1 MTAAHRRSPSE
12 KEQKEKTQSPHPSG
26 ASYGDKMRHLFP
38 ICSVAGLA
46 VGVALSALL
55 EQRLVSLG
63 AAGFFASMNMIH
75 DRVADASTLALINTQ
90 LCAFLGYGFGA
101 VCRLGWLLCTAAEWN
116 EDAAMP
122 FRMPLFL
129 ILVTL
134 FHMAEFTF
142 TIVCHPEAVEFKSF
156 LLTPVPYGGYSI
168 AMIAAIAEFWT
179 GFWLFGNVGAPLPN
193 WVGLP
198 ILMGSFSMAV
208 CGWTLRTLAL
218 FTAGS
223 NFTHLIAGH
232 KTSSHQLIT
241 HGVYSLCRHPGYLGW
256 FLWSVSTQ
264 LVLGNPM
271 CLAAYGLVSWKFF
284 AGRIPGEEALLISFF
299 GKEYEDYARAVPC
312 GLPWMSRL
320 V

>member
-1 MTAAHRRSPSE
+1 MTAAHHGSASL
-12 KEQKEKTQSPHPSG
+12 QDKTQSPHLS
-26 ASYGDKMRHLFP
+26 STTFGDNMRQLGP
-38 ICSVAGLA
+38 ICGVVGLA
-46 VGVALSALL
+46 AGIALSASL
-55 EQRLVSLG
+55 EQRIVSMG
-63 AAGFFASMNMIH
+63 VAVFFAAVNAIP
-75 DRVADASTLALINTQ
+75 DRVAETSILILIHTI
-90 LCAFLGYGFGA
+90 LCVFLGYGLGA
-101 VCRLGWLLCTAAEWN
+101 VCQLGWMLFAVAEWN

-134 FHMAEFTF
+134 FHLAEFTF
-142 TIVCHPEAVEFKSF
+142 TVVCHPKCVEFKSF
-156 LLTPVPYGGYSI
+156 LLTPVPHGGYSI
-168 AMIAAIAEFWT
+168 AMIAAIAEFWI
-179 GFWLFGNVGAPLPN
+179 GILLFGSVGAPLPN
-193 WVGLP
+193 WIGLP
-198 ILMGSFSMAV
+198 ILVGSFSIAF

-223 NFTHLIAGH
+223 NFTHLIAGQ
-232 KTSSHQLIT
+232 KTSSHQLVT
-241 HGVYSLCRHPGYLGW
+241 HGVYRLCRHPGYLGW

-271 CLAAYGLVSWKFF
+271 CLAAYVLVSWKFF

-299 GKEYEDYARAVPC
+299 GEEYEKYARAVPC